1 MRTVVKNFLTIF
13 LVLLMVCGGVAL
25 IEPQHVAAKTVSKV
39 TKVVTLTK
47 KNAIDHTVVV
57 GKEKVFVKVKIL
69 SIKGKASKDE
79 NGDLLFGDAE
89 GMGYGKGTLFAS
101 FGKPQLKKSSFKK
114 GKVLPADKNSYF
126 CNGEVQISWW
136 VPEGVKSMK
145 VQITYYTKTGKAGVK
160 SFKQKERKW

>member
-1 MRTVVKNFLTIF
+1 MKTVAKKLLTVV
-13 LVLLMVCGGVAL
+13 LVLSMVCGVAL
-25 IEPQHVAAKTVSKV
+25 SEPQYASAKAVSKV

-47 KNAIDHTVVV
+47 RNAIDHIVVV

-69 SIKGKASKDE
+69 SIKGKVRKDE

-101 FGKPQLKKSSFKK
+101 FGNPKLKKSSFKK

-126 CNGEVQISWW
+126 CNGEVQIGWW
-136 VPEGVKSMK
+136 VPDGVKNMK
-145 VQITYYTKTGKAGVK
+145 VQITYYTKSGKAGIK
-160 SFKQKERKW
+160 SLKQKEGKW